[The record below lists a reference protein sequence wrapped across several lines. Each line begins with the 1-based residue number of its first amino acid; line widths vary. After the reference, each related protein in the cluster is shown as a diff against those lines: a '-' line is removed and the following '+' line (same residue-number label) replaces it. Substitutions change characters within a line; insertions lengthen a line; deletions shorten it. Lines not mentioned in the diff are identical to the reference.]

1 MASGRDDFIIA
12 VRSAFLKKS
21 NKQQFSLLALIL
33 FSIFLIFLSNLNFIG
48 INYIKIGV
56 NETVYRLSALVS
68 YPEKKI
74 NKSII
79 FLSEYLNVYKE
90 NKILKDQIDKLN
102 TKKLNYIF
110 LENENKKLKEIVGEN
125 TNSSEGI
132 ISKVLIDKDGK
143 FLKSIILNKGSKDG
157 IKKGMVVLE
166 KNYLVGQ
173 VIEVNFTT
181 SRAILISDLNSNIPV
196 VIEPGSFQSILSGT
210 GKNYGKIKYSK
221 NKLLLNED
229 TIVYTSGSGGNFRSG
244 LPVGKINNGI
254 EELAVEFFSEL
265 SQLSYVKI
273 QSIEEKMDWDGCWK
287 KNKFKK

>member
-1 MASGRDDFIIA
+1 MATGRDDFIIA

-21 NKQQFSLLALIL
+21 NKQQFSLLALII
-33 FSIFLIFLSNLNFIG
+33 FSIFLIFLSNLNFVG
-48 INYIKIGV
+48 IKYIKIGV

-79 FLSEYLNVYKE
+79 FLSEYFNVYKE
-90 NKILKDQIDKLN
+90 NQILKDQIDNLN
-102 TKKLNYIF
+102 IKKLNYTF

-125 TNSSEGI
+125 SNISEGI
-132 ISKVLIDKDGK
+132 ISRVLIDKDGK
-143 FLKSIILNKGSKDG
+143 FLKSIILNKGSKEG

-196 VIEPGSFQSILSGT
+196 VIEPGNFQSILSGT

-221 NKLLLNED
+221 SKLLLNED
-229 TIVYTSGSGGNFRSG
+229 AIVYTSGSGGNFRSG
-244 LPVGKINNGI
+244 LPVGKINNDI
-254 EELAVEFFSEL
+254 EELAVEFFSDL

-287 KNKFKK
+287 KNRFKK

>member
-1 MASGRDDFIIA
+1 MASGRDDFVIA

-33 FSIFLIFLSNLNFIG
+33 FSILLIFLSNLNFIG
-48 INYIKIGV
+48 IKYIKIGV
-56 NETVYRLSALVS
+56 NEATYRLSAIIS

-74 NKSII
+74 NESYV

-90 NKILKDQIDKLN
+90 NQNLKDKIDELN
-102 TKKLNYIF
+102 TKKLNFKF
-110 LENENKKLKEIVGEN
+110 LENENKKLKEIIGEN
-125 TNSSEGI
+125 TNISEGI

-143 FLKSIILNKGSKDG
+143 FLKSIILNKGSKHK

-173 VIEVNFTT
+173 VIEVNYTT

-210 GKNYGKIKYSK
+210 GKDYGKIKYSK
-221 NKLLLNED
+221 KKLFLDED
-229 TIVYTSGSGGNFRSG
+229 NIVYTSGSGGNFRAG
-244 LPVGKINNGI
+244 LPIGKINNEI
-254 EELAVEFFSEL
+254 EDLAVEFFSDL
-265 SQLSYVKI
+265 SQLSFVKI
-273 QSIEEKMDWDGCWK
+273 QPIEGQIE
-287 KNKFKK
+287 

>member
-12 VRSAFLKKS
+12 IRSAFLKKS
-21 NKQQFSLLALIL
+21 NKQQFSLLALII
-33 FSIFLIFLSNLNFIG
+33 FSILLIFLSNLNFIG
-48 INYIKIGV
+48 IKYVKIGV
-56 NETVYRLSALVS
+56 NEATYRLAAIIS

-74 NKSII
+74 NESFI
-79 FLSEYLNVYKE
+79 FLSEYSNVYKE
-90 NKILKDQIDKLN
+90 NQNLKEKIDELN
-102 TKKLNYIF
+102 SEKLNYIF

-125 TNSSEGI
+125 TNSSKGI

-143 FLKSIILNKGSKDG
+143 FLKSIILNKGSKNG

-173 VIEVNFTT
+173 VIEVNYTT

-196 VIEPGSFQSILSGT
+196 VIEPGSLQSILSGT

-221 NKLLLNED
+221 NKLFLDEAN
-229 TIVYTSGSGGNFRSG
+229 IVYTSGSGGNFRAG
-244 LPVGKINNGI
+244 LPIGKINNEI
-254 EELAVEFFSEL
+254 EDLAVEFFSDL

-273 QSIEEKMDWDGCWK
+273 QSIEGQTE
-287 KNKFKK
+287 